1 MASSHPHGCAMDCAR
16 YSQAMAYHAHN
27 QCRHLLL
34 AAAVVVAAI
43 AVVVAVTVTVAVVG
57 VAVVWRAVAGGV
69 PAVARATR
77 WARSCVLVSMKR
89 KRKG

>member
-16 YSQAMAYHAHN
+16 CSQAMAYHAHN

-34 AAAVVVAAI
+34 LAAVVVAAAI
-43 AVVVAVTVTVAVVG
+43 AVAVTVAVVG
-57 VAVVWRAVAGGV
+57 VAAVWRAEVGGV
-69 PAVARATR
+69 PAVAWVTR
-77 WARSCVLVSMKR
+77 WARSCVLVSMER